1 MDKIRAFLKRPTNAA
16 AIRIRRRKKVTS
28 LIHRRLPSLKSV
40 KFTRL
45 PNSDHLR
52 LYHRLALFVIG
63 YSWMLS
69 TPIPFLGNRT
79 YIDENALQPGQVCYT
94 HQRVQL
100 SKFII

>member
-16 AIRIRRRKKVTS
+16 AIRIRRRQKVTS

-45 PNSDHLR
+45 PKSDHLSLYPR
-52 LYHRLALFVIG
+52 LVLFVIG

-79 YIDENALQPGQVCYT
+79 YIDENALQPGQVCYA

-100 SKFII
+100 SKIII